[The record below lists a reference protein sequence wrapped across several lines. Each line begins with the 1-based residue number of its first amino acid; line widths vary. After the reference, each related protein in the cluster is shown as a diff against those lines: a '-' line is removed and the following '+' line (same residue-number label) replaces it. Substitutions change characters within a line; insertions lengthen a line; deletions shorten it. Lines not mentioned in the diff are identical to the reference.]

1 MPRVRSSRKSRKT
14 FSLSRE
20 TVKYLETLRKQSR
33 RESMSA
39 VLEELIRQQQE
50 MKEMERI
57 SASAKRYYDS
67 LSPEEVAEDRDW
79 GDVAAASFPSED

>member
-1 MPRVRSSRKSRKT
+1 MPPTKNTRKARKT

-20 TVKYLETLRKQSR
+20 TVKYLESLRKQSR

-39 VLEELIRQQQE
+39 VLEEVIRQQQE
-50 MKEMERI
+50 IKEMERI

-67 LSPEEVAEDRDW
+67 LSPEEIAEDRDW
-79 GDVAAASFPSED
+79 GDFAAASFPSED